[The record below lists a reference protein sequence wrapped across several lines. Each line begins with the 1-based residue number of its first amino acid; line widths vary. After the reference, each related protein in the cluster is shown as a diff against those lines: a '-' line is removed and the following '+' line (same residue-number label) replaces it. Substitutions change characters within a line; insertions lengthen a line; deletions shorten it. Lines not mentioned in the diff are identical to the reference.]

1 METFL
6 IIFSIVIVIASTVL
20 SFYSSINSG
29 AAKMEKWFEN
39 QESTKPGKGNYPNIK
54 E

>member
-29 AAKMEKWFEN
+29 ATKMEKWFEKHDKN
-39 QESTKPGKGNYPNIK
+39 KT
-54 E
+54 

>member
-29 AAKMEKWFEN
+29 AAKMGKWFEKHDKN
-39 QESTKPGKGNYPNIK
+39 KT
-54 E
+54 

>member
-6 IIFSIVIVIASTVL
+6 IIFSIVVVIASTVL
-20 SFYSSINSG
+20 SYYSSINSG
-29 AAKMEKWFEN
+29 AAKMEKWFEK
-39 QESTKPGKGNYPNIK
+39 QEGTKPDEEKYPKIK